1 VYGIFY
7 SGRAYVQFL
16 IRLYKVIPSK
26 NKFILKIE
34 KKISTHERNVLLV
47 MITRIAIT
55 KTTIVVS

>member
-1 VYGIFY
+1 MHGIFY

-16 IRLYKVIPSK
+16 SRPSK
-26 NKFILKIE
+26 NNSPKVKLYHENIE
-34 KKISTHERNVLLV
+34 KKSMHERNVLLV